1 MANLADVSIRCIQSS
16 EKVSTRRTCSDCP
29 FTSITRKDLDDLI
42 IIVRGVKPPCDSIA
56 QQRSSKGRPKG
67 DIGDPHRSLGPWV
80 PVGRNTDATISTLEI
95 DLKDRSWGSYDN
107 CSDGGHSSTKNVG
120 KCEVSIY
127 PSTKAAYTLK

>member
-80 PVGRNTDATISTLEI
+80 PVGRNTDATISTLKI
-95 DLKDRSWGSYDN
+95 DLNERNRRPYSNCGDGRYSGS
-107 CSDGGHSSTKNVG
+107 KNIG
-120 KCEVSIY
+120 RG
-127 PSTKAAYTLK
+127 